1 VNIQIVRVFTKMRE
15 MLLSN
20 RDIIEKLL
28 RIEQNLAD
36 HDEKIL
42 LIFKYL
48 KQLEQTKQQEIE
60 YKERKKIGFKTR

>member
-1 VNIQIVRVFTKMRE
+1 